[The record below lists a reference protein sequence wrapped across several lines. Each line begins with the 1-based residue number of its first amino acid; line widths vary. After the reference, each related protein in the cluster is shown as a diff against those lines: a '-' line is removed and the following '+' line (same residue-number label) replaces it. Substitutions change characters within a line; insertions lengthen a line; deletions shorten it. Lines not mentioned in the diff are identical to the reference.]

1 METWVLA
8 FIGGMAVAVLMCIAF
23 AVYSW
28 WLRKRLRGL
37 KELQSESRAG
47 TGLLSV
53 QIPKEQEVGGFG
65 QGVAGA
71 GGGPGGAASQ
81 DLGASGGGGRGQ
93 LPPSP
98 EVGGPTCHGA
108 SEFGK
113 GPPAV
118 ITSASSED
126 DEANISKDAS
136 LGSELTGSAPSV
148 AFEDD
153 GKMGQLG
160 DLHTESAKE
169 TFAVLAQQ
177 RTAARNGITQDPLYG
192 EVKGV
197 SMYKPPGSGAVGITF
212 EQSRPVVDSV
222 DCGSIADK
230 AGLEKGH
237 RIISVNGSKVYTP
250 HEAADAISQAEGEVK
265 MVMPTEKARRM
276 PRSDLSMT
284 ASGMS
289 ALSKT
294 VQSPQSQPLSP
305 PHRHTSLSNSYRPNM
320 VAGTGAMS
328 PSSALS
334 SSLYTLPLA
343 ASHSPSIRF
352 QGDNPSPTHRRHPR
366 SLSAY
371 VPQRPRHSVGM
382 TAR

>member
-8 FIGGMAVAVLMCIAF
+8 FIGGMAVAVFMCIAF

-53 QIPKEQEVGGFG
+53 QIPKDHEAVDSAR
-65 QGVAGA
+65 GVAGA
-71 GGGPGGAASQ
+71 GGPVAASQ
-81 DLGASGGGGRGQ
+81 DLGASGSGRGQ

-98 EVGGPTCHGA
+98 EVGGPAYGA

-118 ITSASSED
+118 ITNVSSED

-148 AFEDD
+148 TFEDD
-153 GKMGQLG
+153 GKMG

-177 RTAARNGITQDPLYG
+177 RTAARNGVTHDPLYG

-197 SMYKPPGSGAVGITF
+197 SMYKPPGSNAVGITF

-250 HEAADAISQAEGEVK
+250 HEAADAITQAEGEVK

-276 PRSDLSMT
+276 PRSDLNMT

-320 VAGTGAMS
+320 AAGMGAMS

-343 ASHSPSIRF
+343 SSHSPSIRF

-371 VPQRPRHSVGM
+371 VPQRPRHSLGM